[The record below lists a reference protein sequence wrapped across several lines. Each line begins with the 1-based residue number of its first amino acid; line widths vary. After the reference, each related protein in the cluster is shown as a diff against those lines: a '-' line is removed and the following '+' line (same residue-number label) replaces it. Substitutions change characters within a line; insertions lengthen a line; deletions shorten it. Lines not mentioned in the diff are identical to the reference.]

1 MQDFWGAVAKMA
13 SLVASLG
20 AVVGLIWYFAT
31 LDERAQNLES
41 QLHSLAISPTIIRT
55 GPAQDKSVS
64 PTQSTTPETSVVP
77 TTPETSVVLNP
88 LQQTCADL
96 AARVAKAI
104 EDGHPS
110 SVAEPLQSLMT
121 QIGCGA
127 LAKH

>member
-31 LDERAQNLES
+31 LDERAKKLES
-41 QLHSLAISPTIIRT
+41 QLHSQAISPTIIRT
-55 GPAQDKSVS
+55 GPAQDKSGS

-77 TTPETSVVLNP
+77 NP
-88 LQQTCADL
+88 LHQTCADL
-96 AARVAKAI
+96 AARVTKAI
-104 EDGHPS
+104 EDGYPS